1 MACTILVMAKRKYTK
16 RSSYWEKFN
25 QDKPLKAVIASQ
37 EEDWNPELNGDS
49 FYEHE
54 AKARTVSNSAS
65 STVRRSNSIHRSV
78 KLNKFTNINNGLLPY
93 DTSAEGINVRDTIE
107 LCQKAYAN
115 VPIFRNAI
123 DIMSE
128 LANSNIYLEGGNTK
142 SKDFINKW
150 FDKIKIW
157 NLKDQYFREYYRSGN
172 IFLYRIDGKFSTEDF
187 KKLIQVYGSG
197 SLSPGKIPVKYIML
211 NPYDITIESSS
222 SFDRGVYKKI
232 LSAYDLERLKS
243 PKTDYDKEVLR
254 SLDPELRKNITSN
267 KWSNDGAYITLDPA
281 KLIYSF
287 YKKQDYEPFAIPFGY
302 PVLDDI
308 NWKMEL
314 KKIDQAISRTIQN
327 VILLITMGN
336 DPDKGGVS
344 AANLSA
350 MQALFQNESVGRV
363 LVSDY
368 TTKADFVIPDLRKV
382 IGPEKYQIVN
392 EDIREG
398 LQNIIVG
405 NEKFANTQ
413 VKAQIFLERL
423 KEARNAFLNDFLQ
436 PQIKMV
442 CHNMGFRKYPIAK
455 FEDIELKD
463 EVQFQRVVTRL
474 IELGILPPEEGINAI
489 KTGVYPEASGLG
501 AAQEKYVEQRKK
513 GYFNPIVG
521 GVPMFEDDED
531 GDQPTVSG
539 PSAEVG
545 RPSGT
550 TGIPQEASDLYSR
563 ENVQSV
569 IYKIEEFNKQSLS
582 SARKVFGK
590 KRLNKQQ
597 KEMVS
602 QLAHSVIL
610 ASEQGE
616 WQDTL
621 EACLSD
627 LSKIEKLNTKS
638 EIYDMCEKH
647 KLEAYPAAI
656 LYHSSKEV

>member
-1 MACTILVMAKRKYTK
+1 MSKRKYTK
-16 RSSYWEKFN
+16 RSDYWKKFN
-25 QDKPLKAVIASQ
+25 KNEPIEKIVSNLGQQ
-37 EEDWNPELNGDS
+37 EHNWEPRFDGES
-49 FYEHE
+49 FYKFES
-54 AKARTVSNSAS
+54 KA
-65 STVRRSNSIHRSV
+65 STTTTARRSNSIHRKA
-78 KLNKFTNINNGLLPY
+78 KLNKFTNIDSGLLPY
-93 DTSAEGINVRDTIE
+93 ETSSQGVNVRDTIE

-128 LANSNIYLEGGNTK
+128 LSNSDVYLEGGNSK

-172 IFLYRIDGKFSTEDF
+172 IFLYRVDGKFSTEDF
-187 KKLIQVYGSG
+187 NKLIQVYGSG
-197 SLSPGKIPVKYIML
+197 SLAPGKIPVKYIML

-222 SFDRGVYKKI
+222 SFDQGIYKKV
-232 LSAYDLERLKS
+232 LSAYDLERLKF
-243 PKTDYDKEVLR
+243 PKTDYDKEILK
-254 SLDPELRKNITSN
+254 SLEPELKDKISSN
-267 KWSNDGAYITLDPA
+267 QWSNDGAYITLDPK

-308 NWKMEL
+308 NWKIEL

-327 VILLITMGN
+327 VILLITMGT

-344 AANLSA
+344 ASNLNA
-350 MQALFQNESVGRV
+350 MQSLFQNESVGRV

-368 TTKADFVIPDLRKV
+368 TTKAEFVIPDLRKV

-442 CHNMGFRKYPIAK
+442 CQNMGFRKYPIAK

-474 IELGILPPEEGINAI
+474 IELGILPPEEGIKAI
-489 KTGVYPEASGLG
+489 KTGVYPEPSQLED
-501 AAQEKYVEQRKK
+501 AQEKYVEQRKK

-521 GVPMFEDDED
+521 GVPMIEEDESS
-531 GDQPTVSG
+531 GVQTKTSG
-539 PSAEVG
+539 PPPEVG
-545 RPSGT
+545 RPTGT
-550 TGIPQEASDLYSR
+550 TGVPQEASNIHSR
-563 ENVQSV
+563 EGIQSIV
-569 IYKIEEFNKQSLS
+569 YEIEQFNKESLS
-582 SARKVFGK
+582 SARKVFNK
-590 KRLNKQQ
+590 KRLSKQQ

-602 QLAHSVIL
+602 ELAKSIVV
-610 ASEQGE
+610 STDQNE
-616 WQDTL
+616 WQSTM
-621 EACLSD
+621 EACLND
-627 LSKIEKLNTKS
+627 MSKIEKLDVKT
-638 EIYDMCEKH
+638 EIHDLCEKH
-647 KLEAYPAAI
+647 SLEVYPAAI
-656 LYHSSKEV
+656 LYHESQNAP